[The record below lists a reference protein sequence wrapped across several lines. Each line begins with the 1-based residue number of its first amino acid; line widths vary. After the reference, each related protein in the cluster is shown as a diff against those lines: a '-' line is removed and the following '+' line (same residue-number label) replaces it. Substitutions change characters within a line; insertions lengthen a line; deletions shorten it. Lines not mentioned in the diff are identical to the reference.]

1 MEERQPISTLSLDP
15 EKVAQ
20 ILEPGGILERN
31 LKGYEFREEQQKM
44 LLNTLEAYNHDQ
56 IALIE
61 AGTGTGKSLAYLIPA
76 LLWAVKRNERTVI
89 STKTINLQEQI
100 LLKDIPLLEKAL
112 NVTVKAVLVKGMQNY
127 LCMRKLEELQAE
139 ILLLSPEEAAEVKQI
154 ESWAYQTKD
163 GTRSSLPVVP
173 SMTTWEKMCAE
184 YDTCLRN
191 DCPHYQ
197 GCHFFKA
204 RNQAKDAHLLIVN
217 HHLLFA
223 DLSTRDEEKL
233 KRDAGI
239 LPDYQRIIL
248 DEAHH
253 IEEIATEFFG
263 TRLSQLYLFR
273 LLGRLAS
280 EKDGKMQGKL
290 PLLRQRLQE
299 FYRKKDHPH
308 GVTSLMT
315 RFNID
320 LPGIRRDLQKLVVDF
335 FDALNAFI
343 QSQANSSGEDEAVSK
358 DHKLRLLATHLVHPD
373 WQTDILP
380 RVDLLMQS
388 LQSYQLMV
396 ESIDVDIGHLKEEK
410 LDDQVRGIRFEIRAL
425 LLRLAEVHQ
434 MFKAFFKEDCP
445 KNKVRWLEAQLLK
458 IGMNTLAVDAE
469 LDVAQSLVDFLFKP
483 FATIVMCSATL
494 STNHQFSFIRQRLG
508 LREALIGNRA
518 VTEHIYD
525 SPFNYSQQALLLA
538 PSDIDYPHEPRFLEQ
553 AMEQIWQTITIS
565 RGNAFIL
572 FTSYSMLKTC
582 YTQLYQKMISQ
593 RFVPLRQGEDS
604 RQNLLER
611 FKKTNRSVLFG
622 TDSFWEGV
630 DVVGEA
636 LRCVIIVKLPFRVP
650 TEPIVQA
657 RTELI
662 LQRGGD
668 PFYEYT
674 LPSAVVKFKQG
685 FGRLI
690 RHKKD
695 RGCIVC
701 LDKRLFTKA
710 YGKMF
715 LNSLPFC
722 QHVFASSELVQQQM
736 HDFYRRTHHLVR
748 D

>member
-1 MEERQPISTLSLDP
+1 MEERQPISSLPLDP
-15 EKVAQ
+15 VKVSK
-20 ILEPGGILERN
+20 ILEPEGILERN
-31 LKGYEFREEQQKM
+31 LKGYEYRQEQQQM
-44 LLNTLEAYNHDQ
+44 LLNALDAYNKDQ

-127 LCMRKLEELQAE
+127 LCIRKLEELMSE
-139 ILLLSPEEAAEVKQI
+139 VLLLAPEEAAELKQI
-154 ESWAYQTKD
+154 ESWAYSTKD
-163 GTRSSLPVVP
+163 GSRSSLNVLP
-173 SMTTWEKMCAE
+173 SMTMWEKLCAE

-191 DCPHYQ
+191 DCPHFQ
-197 GCHFFKA
+197 NCHFFKA

-223 DLSTRDEEKL
+223 DLSTRDEERL
-233 KRDAGI
+233 KKDACI
-239 LPDYQRIIL
+239 LPEYQRIVL

-263 TRLSQLYLFR
+263 ARLSQLYLFR

-280 EKDGKMQGKL
+280 EKDGKMQGKI
-290 PLLRQRLQE
+290 PLLRQKVQD
-299 FYRKKDHPH
+299 FYRKKQIPYE
-308 GVTSLMT
+308 VTNLMT

-320 LPGIRRDLQKLVVDF
+320 LPTIRRDLQKLIVDF
-335 FDALNAFI
+335 FDSLNQFI
-343 QSQANSSGEDEAVSK
+343 QSQTSSSEEEQANREQ
-358 DHKLRLLATHLVHPD
+358 KLRLLPAHLVHPD
-373 WQTDILP
+373 WQTDLLP

-388 LQSYQLMV
+388 LQSYQQMI
-396 ESIDVDIGHLKEEK
+396 ESIDVDLGLLKDDKLDEHLRGVRFEVRALVGRLKEMGY
-410 LDDQVRGIRFEIRAL
+410 L
-425 LLRLAEVHQ
+425 
-434 MFKAFFKEDCP
+434 FKVFFKENCP
-445 KNKVRWLEAQLLK
+445 KNKVRWLETQLLR
-458 IGMNTLAVDAE
+458 IGTNTLAVDAE
-469 LDVAQSLVDFLFKP
+469 LDVSKSLVDFLFRP
-483 FATIVMCSATL
+483 FSTIVMCSATL
-494 STNHQFSFIRQRLG
+494 STNHQFDFIRQRLG
-508 LREALIGNRA
+508 LNQDFLPDREI
-518 VTEHIYD
+518 TEHVYE
-525 SPFNYSQQALLLA
+525 SPFNYSKQALLVG
-538 PSDIDYPHEPRFLEQ
+538 PSDIAYPHEPKFLEQ
-553 AMEQIWQTITIS
+553 AIEQIWQAIEIS
-565 RGNAFIL
+565 RGNAFVL
-572 FTSYSMLKTC
+572 FTSYSMLKQA
-582 YTQLYQKMISQ
+582 YSALYERLVKHRYIPM
-593 RFVPLRQGEDS
+593 RHGEDS

-611 FKKTNRSVLFG
+611 FKKTNRSVLFA

-630 DVVGEA
+630 DVAGEA

-662 LQRGGD
+662 LERGGD

-695 RGCIVC
+695 RGCIIC
-701 LDKRLFTKA
+701 LDKRLFTKS

-715 LNSLPFC
+715 LNSLPYC
-722 QHVFASSELVQQQM
+722 QQVFASSELIYQQM
-736 HDFYRRTHHLVR
+736 LDFYKKTHHLTK
-748 D
+748 